1 MILMPVVYVS
11 DVDASVAFY
20 AALGFVERNRS
31 RSGAW
36 VELDGPGGRLGLHE
50 SRARRA
56 PALPEADEPVGP
68 GVVMLGFVTTEPL
81 EKLVEAVAQ
90 AGHEPVRGIADESFG
105 RSVVL
110 ADPDGAH
117 IQVNE
122 HDEELY
128 T

>member
-1 MILMPVVYVS
+1 MILMPIVYVS
-11 DVDASVAFY
+11 DVDASLAFY
-20 AALGFVERNRS
+20 AALGFTERNRS

-36 VELDGPGGRLGLHE
+36 VELAGPGGRLGLHE
-50 SRARRA
+50 SRPR
-56 PALPEADEPVGP
+56 PEVPLPEADEPVGA
-68 GVVMLGFVTTEPL
+68 GVVMLGFVATEPL
-81 EKLVEAVAQ
+81 EEVVDAVAS

-117 IQVNE
+117 IQINE